1 MGIRIALIASILLV
15 SWWFLRQRNTS
26 RTQAGKKILLV
37 LFACLAI
44 VMIVDPTLT
53 DAIARFLGV
62 GRGADLLLYA
72 LVVAFLYVTI
82 NSYLKFKELEDRNIE
97 LARRFAVEG
106 VIPPPGHRAE
116 RAASWRPSTPPRPDE
131 PPADAP
137 AVGVPPADEPPADEP
152 PR

>member
-1 MGIRIALIASILLV
+1 VTVGIRIALIASILLV

-26 RTQAGKKILLV
+26 RTQAGKKVLLV

-53 DAIARFLGV
+53 DAMARFLGV

-106 VIPPPGHRAE
+106 VIPPPARPAE
-116 RAASWRPSTPPRPDE
+116 RTSTQRPGRPPLPE
-131 PPADAP
+131 
-137 AVGVPPADEPPADEP
+137 EPPADEP
-152 PR
+152 PVGERPADEPPR